1 MSNFDFLR
9 AEWPDLHNEAIRA
22 ERLAV
27 ADPRVS
33 CFYARRTLEL
43 AVNWLYEADDT
54 LRTPYQSDLAARIA
68 EPTMVNLVGPAIRT
82 KMDLIRRQGNAAV
95 HRPGPVSHQDSTRT
109 AVELFHV
116 LYWLARHYTR
126 TPDNAPASGL
136 SFKRDV
142 IPTPVPAEVRRKKQ
156 AEVQKMAEDFAR
168 QQDELAKAQRRNK
181 DLDAEVLRL
190 RAQVKEAKA
199 ANATVPDQHDYN
211 EADTR
216 THIIDLL
223 LREAGWVLT
232 NPEDREYPLTG
243 LPTSTGEGRADYVLW
258 DDNGR
263 PLAVVEAK
271 RTTKDARDGQQ
282 QAKAYADAL
291 EAKFGQR
298 PVIFC
303 TSGYRTFVWD
313 DHFGYPPREVHGF
326 YTKDELRTLIMRRA
340 GRQALAGVEINA
352 DIAGRHYQARAIRRI
367 AETFADDK
375 QRQALLVMATG
386 AGKTRTVI
394 ALVDLLNRAGWI
406 KRVLFLADRTALV
419 NQALG
424 AFKQHLP
431 STPVVNLVEEKN
443 TEARVYVSTY
453 PTMMGLINDASD
465 EVRKFGPGYFD
476 LVVIDEAHR
485 SVYQKYGAI
494 FEYFDALLVGLTA
507 TPKDEID
514 RNTYRLFHLE
524 DGVPTDVY
532 SLDEAIQEKY
542 LVGPTTIDVPLKFP
556 REGIKYDELSEE
568 DQEAWDLTEWDDDEG
583 APDEITADEVNKHL
597 FNKDTIDKALQTVM
611 AYGAKVEGG
620 DRLGKTIVFA
630 RNTKHAHF
638 IVERFNDLYPDLG
651 GDFAQVITHNTSY
664 AQATLDKFSRRDSP
678 PYIAVSVD
686 MLDTGVDIP
695 EVVNLVFAKLVRS
708 KTKFWQMIGR
718 GTRLCPDLFGPGDDK
733 SGFLVF
739 DMGRNVEF
747 FNQNL
752 PAAEGR
758 TQPSLRERVFR
769 KRVELLHGLDSGG
782 PAAAE
787 TGQAT
792 TEQATPEAPG
802 SAPAA
807 PGTAPEEPADEP
819 SLRRSLAERLQS
831 EVAGMNHRNVEVR
844 RQLERV
850 EAYQDPAAWQPIT
863 ADKRDEL
870 IETLAPL
877 PTEFKEDENSQEAK
891 RFDLLALRLQ
901 LGVLEPEP
909 GFDKLRQ
916 QVQDIAE
923 ALLDPTTINNPVV
936 AKHRELLADLATD
949 AWWEDVTLPM
959 LELMRRRVRGLVRLI
974 PKTRRGIV
982 YSDFED
988 ELGELTETEL
998 RDLDIGGGWTRF
1010 ELKVRTYVH
1019 SHGDDLSVQ
1028 KLLRNRQL
1036 TSADIDHFTRVFLDG
1051 GFGTEGDI
1059 ERAEEEHG
1067 GLGLFLRSL
1076 TGLERD
1082 AVAAA
1087 FDEFQAGH
1095 NLTGTELHFLK
1106 LIIDYVAKNGFLD
1119 VGDLYEPPFTSV
1131 SPSGPEGVFG
1141 DAKVD
1146 AIQEILNRIK
1156 ATAIPPEAAAG

>member
-9 AEWPDLHNEAIRA
+9 AEWPGLHKEAARA
-22 ERLAV
+22 EHFAV
-27 ADPRVS
+27 GDPRVS

-82 KMDLIRRQGNAAV
+82 KMDLIRRQGNHAV
-95 HRPGPVSHQDSTRT
+95 HRTTPVRPQDATRLT
-109 AVELFHV
+109 IELFHV
-116 LYWLARHYTR
+116 LYWLARNYTR
-126 TPDNAPASGL
+126 TAGNAPASGL
-136 SFKRDV
+136 SFNREL
-142 IPTPVPAEVRRKKQ
+142 IPTPLPAEVRRKKQ
-156 AEVQKMAEDFAR
+156 AEVQKMAQDFAR
-168 QQDELAKAQRRNK
+168 QQDELAKAQRRNE
-181 DLDAEVLRL
+181 DLDAEILRL
-190 RAQVKEAKA
+190 REQVKEAKA
-199 ANATVPDQHDYN
+199 ANATVPDQHDYD
-211 EADTR
+211 EATTR
-216 THIIDLL
+216 VHIIDIL
-223 LREAGWVLT
+223 LREAGWDLSD
-232 NPEDREYPLTG
+232 PEDREYPLTG
-243 LPTSTGEGRADYVLW
+243 LPTPSGEGRADYVLW
-258 DDNGR
+258 DDNGK

-303 TSGYRTFVWD
+303 TSGYRTFIWD
-313 DHFGYPPREVHGF
+313 DHFGYPPREVQGF

-340 GRQALAGVEINA
+340 GRQALAGVEINSE
-352 DIAGRHYQARAIRRI
+352 IAGRHYQARAIRRI

-386 AGKTRTVI
+386 AGKTRTTI

-419 NQALG
+419 NQAVG

-443 TEARVYVSTY
+443 TDARVYVSTY
-453 PTMMGLINDASD
+453 PTMMGLINDASN

-494 FEYFDALLVGLTA
+494 FDYFDALLVGLTA

-532 SLDEAIQEKY
+532 GLDEAIGEGY
-542 LVGPTTIDVPLKFP
+542 LVGPRTIDVPLKFP

-568 DQEAWDLTEWDDDEG
+568 DKQAWDLTDWDEEDG
-583 APDEITADEVNKHL
+583 APDQIAADEVNKHL
-597 FNKDTIDKALQTVM
+597 FNADTIDKALQTLM
-611 AYGAKVEGG
+611 DYGAKVEGG

-638 IVERFNDLYPDLG
+638 IVERFNHLYPDLG
-651 GDFAQVITHNTSY
+651 GDFAQVITHSATY
-664 AQATLDKFSRRDSP
+664 VQATLDKFSQRDRAP
-678 PYIAVSVD
+678 HIAVSVD

-718 GTRLCPDLFGPGDDK
+718 GTRLCPDLFGPGRDK
-733 SGFLVF
+733 QGFIVF

-769 KRVELLHGLDSGG
+769 KRVELLHGLDRYG
-782 PAAAE
+782 
-787 TGQAT
+787 
-792 TEQATPEAPG
+792 PEALPAEPVATDASTGPG
-802 SAPAA
+802 SAPQ
-807 PGTAPEEPADEP
+807 EPADEA
-819 SLRRSLAERLQS
+819 SLRRSLAERLQA

-844 RQLERV
+844 RHLERV
-850 EAYQDPAAWQPIT
+850 ETYQDPAAWNPIT

-877 PTEFKEDENSQEAK
+877 PTEFTEDESSQEAR
-891 RFDLLALRLQ
+891 RFDLLVLRLQ

-909 GFDKLRQ
+909 GFDKLRR

-923 ALLDPTTINNPVV
+923 ALLDPTTLNNPVV
-936 AKHRELLADLATD
+936 AEHRELLADLTTE
-949 AWWEDVTLPM
+949 AWWEDVSLPM
-959 LELMRRRVRGLVRLI
+959 LEVVRKRVRGLVRLI
-974 PKTRRGIV
+974 PKSRRGIV

-998 RDLDIGGGWTRF
+998 KGLDIGGGWTRF

-1028 KLLRNRQL
+1028 KLLRGKQI
-1036 TSADIDHFTRVFLDG
+1036 TSADIDHFTRLFLDND
-1051 GFGTEGDI
+1051 FGTEDDI

-1076 TGLERD
+1076 TGLEAD
-1082 AVAAA
+1082 AVTAA

-1095 NLTGTELHFLK
+1095 NLTSTELRFLR

-1146 AIQEILNRIK
+1146 SIQEILARIK
-1156 ATAIPPEAAAG
+1156 ATAIPVESATG

>member
-54 LRTPYQSDLAARIA
+54 LRIPYQSDLAARIA

-82 KMDLIRRQGNAAV
+82 KMDLIRRQGNSAV

-116 LYWLARHYTR
+116 LYWLARNYTR
-126 TPDNAPASGL
+126 GTVSPPASGL
-136 SFKRDV
+136 SFQRDV

-190 RAQVKEAKA
+190 RAEVKEAKA
-199 ANATVPDQHDYN
+199 VNAAVDDQHDYN

-223 LREAGWVLT
+223 LREAGWALT

-282 QAKAYADAL
+282 QAKVYADAL
-291 EAKFGQR
+291 EARFGQR

-313 DHFGYPPREVHGF
+313 DHFGYPPREVQGF

-443 TEARVYVSTY
+443 TDARVYVSTY
-453 PTMMGLINDASD
+453 PTMMGLINDASN

-476 LVVIDEAHR
+476 LVVVDEAHR

-514 RNTYRLFHLE
+514 RNTYRLFNLE

-583 APDEITADEVNKHL
+583 APDQIAADEVNKYL
-597 FNKDTIDKALQTVM
+597 FNKDTIDKTLQTVM
-611 AYGAKVEGG
+611 TYGAKVDGG

-638 IVERFNDLYPDLG
+638 IVERFNALYPDLG

-664 AQATLDKFSRRDSP
+664 AQAALDKFSRRDSP
-678 PYIAVSVD
+678 PHIAVSVD

-718 GTRLCPDLFGPGDDK
+718 GTRLSPDLFGPDDHK

-752 PAAEGR
+752 PTAEAR
-758 TQPSLRERVFR
+758 TQPSLRERLFR
-769 KRVELLHGLDSGG
+769 KRVELLHGLDRSGLEAPG
-782 PAAAE
+782 TGRTAPAAA
-787 TGQAT
+787 
-792 TEQATPEAPG
+792 G
-802 SAPAA
+802 SVS
-807 PGTAPEEPADEP
+807 EEPADEA
-819 SLRRSLAERLQS
+819 SLRHSLAERLQS

-850 EAYQDPAAWQPIT
+850 EAYQDPTAWQPIT
-863 ADKRDEL
+863 VDRRDEL

-877 PTEFKEDENSQEAK
+877 PTEFKENENSQEAK

-901 LGVLEPEP
+901 LGVLEADPN
-909 GFDKLRQ
+909 FDKLRN
-916 QVQDIAE
+916 QVRDIAE

-936 AKHRELLADLATD
+936 AKHRELLADLTTD

-959 LELMRRRVRGLVRLI
+959 LESMRRRVRGLVRLI

-998 RDLDIGGGWTRF
+998 QGLDIGGGWTRF

-1028 KLLRNRQL
+1028 KLLRNKQL
-1036 TSADIDHFTRVFLDG
+1036 TSADIDHFIQVFLG
-1051 GFGTEGDI
+1051 HGYGTEGDI

-1082 AVAAA
+1082 AAAAA
-1087 FDEFQAGH
+1087 FDKFQAGR
-1095 NLTGTELHFLK
+1095 TFTSTELRLLD
-1106 LIIDYVAKNGFLD
+1106 LIIDYVAKNGFLN
-1119 VGDLYEPPFTSV
+1119 VGDLYEPPFTSI
-1131 SPSGPEGVFG
+1131 SPTGPEAVFG
-1141 DAKVD
+1141 DAGVD
-1146 AIQEILNRIK
+1146 AIEEILNRIRT
-1156 ATAIPPEAAAG
+1156 TAIPPGETSSRSATG